1 MKKTLYDF
9 LGVNPQA
16 STEEIKKAAYVLIK
30 QYDSMKDNP
39 SIAARIDRIK
49 LVYNTLSNPEKRA
62 AYDTDLA
69 KRSQSPPPP
78 PHPSPPPLH
87 HNNNVSM
94 STPLAKE
101 VFIYKAR
108 IHWFGYFFALLLI
121 ISCVS
126 LLFIKYNSY
135 YIYIVMGIGIII
147 LIKTLIQQLTT
158 SLVLTSNRVI
168 AKSGLISK
176 KNIEIT
182 YEDFEDFTVTQGILG
197 TLFCFGTVKIKGV
210 QGKESIKI
218 TNIAAPKKF
227 EKRLIRLIKQTAYH
241 QI

>member
-30 QYDSMKDNP
+30 QYDPMKDNP

-69 KRSQSPPPP
+69 KRSHQSPL
-78 PHPSPPPLH
+78 PSPPH
-87 HNNNVSM
+87 HSNDVSL

-121 ISCVS
+121 ISCVY
-126 LLFIKYNSY
+126 LLIINYNSY
-135 YIYIVMGIGIII
+135 YIYLYMGIGFII

-168 AKSGLISK
+168 AKSGFISK
-176 KNIEIT
+176 KNIEIP

-197 TLFCFGTVKIKGV
+197 TLFCFGIIKIKAV

-227 EKRLIRLIKQTAYH
+227 EKRLIRLIKQSAYH

>member
-16 STEEIKKAAYVLIK
+16 NTEEIKKAAYVLIK
-30 QYDSMKDNP
+30 QYYPMKDNP

-62 AYDTDLA
+62 AYDTELA
-69 KRSQSPPPP
+69 KRSQSPL
-78 PHPSPPPLH
+78 PHHS
-87 HNNNVSM
+87 NDVSM

-121 ISCVS
+121 ISSVF
-126 LLFIKYNSY
+126 LYK
-135 YIYIVMGIGIII
+135 YIYILLLIAFIIF
-147 LIKTLIQQLTT
+147 IKTLIQQLTT

-168 AKSGLISK
+168 AKSGFISK
-176 KNIEIT
+176 KNIEIP

-197 TLFCFGTVKIKGV
+197 TLFCFGIIKIKAV

-227 EKRLIRLIKQTAYH
+227 EKRLIRLIKQSAYH

>member
-30 QYDSMKDNP
+30 QYYPMKDNP
-39 SIAARIDRIK
+39 SIAARIDKIK
-49 LVYNTLSNPEKRA
+49 LVYNTLSNPDKRA

-69 KRSQSPPPP
+69 KRSQ
-78 PHPSPPPLH
+78 PPPLPH
-87 HNNNVSM
+87 HSNDVSM
-94 STPLAKE
+94 STPLTKE
-101 VFIYKAR
+101 VFIYKAS
-108 IHWFGYFFALLLI
+108 IHWFGYFFALLLLISSIYLYILLLIAFI
-121 ISCVS
+121 I
-126 LLFIKYNSY
+126 F
-135 YIYIVMGIGIII
+135 
-147 LIKTLIQQLTT
+147 IKTLIQQLNT

-182 YEDFEDFTVTQGILG
+182 YEDFEDFTVRQGILG
-197 TLFCFGTVKIKGV
+197 TLFGFGTIKIKGV

>member
-16 STEEIKKAAYVLIK
+16 NTEEIKKAAYVLIK
-30 QYDSMKDNP
+30 QYDPMKDNP

-62 AYDTDLA
+62 AYDTELA
-69 KRSQSPPPP
+69 KRSQPPPSS
-78 PHPSPPPLH
+78 PHHS
-87 HNNNVSM
+87 NDVSM

-121 ISCVS
+121 ISSVY
-126 LLFIKYNSY
+126 LYK
-135 YIYIVMGIGIII
+135 YIYILLLIAFII

-168 AKSGLISK
+168 AKSGFISK
-176 KNIEIT
+176 KNIEIP

-197 TLFCFGTVKIKGV
+197 TLFCFGIIKIKAA

-227 EKRLIRLIKQTAYH
+227 EKRLIRLIKQSAYH